1 MTVLTI
7 DQALTR
13 AKSHRERGEVEDA
26 RHLLEAVLEAFPNH
40 SEARKDLEGVKALL
54 RCGDNLNPPQEV
66 IDRVLSIYNSGQLLS
81 AFEEAKVLTT
91 DYPGAFVIWNI
102 MGAAAAQLEMLDE
115 AINAFEK
122 VISLKPDY
130 ADGYNNLGNALKM
143 QGKSNEA
150 IKAFNQA
157 IEINPEYVDPLYNL
171 GIVFKDQDR
180 LDEAVKLFNRVIR
193 LKPDYAKAYN
203 NMGLALLEQGKP
215 LEALAKYNKALE
227 CNPAYAEAYH
237 NKGLIFEN
245 EGKLDQALKAYKK
258 AIECRPD
265 YAECYY
271 HIGQLIKYTAND
283 ESIDEVKALY
293 EDINTS
299 KENKCRLSFALFKI
313 HEDLSEIDLA
323 FHYLCEG
330 NRLRKDLLGYN
341 YKHDV
346 DLFSK
351 VRNIQPCLK
360 KISRS
365 NTKIKEAVTPI
376 FILGMPRSGTTLVEQ
391 IISSHSYVY
400 GAGELMYLSKF
411 GKKIAT
417 GEREVNRENLETFR
431 SAYLNQLA
439 QRSYGK
445 SFVTDKLPHNF
456 LFVPLICAAFPEA
469 KIIHVKRDPAA
480 TCWSN
485 YRHNFAGKGLGYA
498 YDLNDC
504 VAYYKLYE
512 DLMQTWE
519 LVYDQQIYSLE
530 YEKLI
535 ADQES
540 ETRLLIQ
547 NLGIGWE
554 DACLNPHENT
564 RSVRTASNTQIRK
577 KVYKGSSQAWRK
589 YEPYLNNVFQCFNV

>member
-1 MTVLTI
+1 
-7 DQALTR
+7 
-13 AKSHRERGEVEDA
+13 
-26 RHLLEAVLEAFPNH
+26 
-40 SEARKDLEGVKALL
+40 
-54 RCGDNLNPPQEV
+54 
-66 IDRVLSIYNSGQLLS
+66 
-81 AFEEAKVLTT
+81 
-91 DYPGAFVIWNI
+91 
-102 MGAAAAQLEMLDE
+102 MLDE

-130 ADGYNNLGNALKM
+130 ADGYNNLGNALNES
-143 QGKSNEA
+143 GYSAEA
-150 IKAFNQA
+150 IKAYLRA
-157 IEINPEYVDPLYNL
+157 LKLNPDFSEASNNL
-171 GIVFKDQDR
+171 GNALRDRGR
-180 LDEAVKLFNRVIR
+180 LDEAIL
-193 LKPDYAKAYN
+193 AYQQAID
-203 NMGLALLEQGKP
+203 MQ
-215 LEALAKYNKALE
+215 
-227 CNPAYAEAYH
+227 PAYAEAY
-237 NKGLIFEN
+237 NNMGTVLSEL
-245 EGKLDQALKAYKK
+245 GDLDQALTAYKK

-391 IISSHSYVY
+391 IISSHSYVS